1 VPAPDG
7 GARSAGAVGLLKAL
21 RPRRARG
28 GGPAS
33 DLGTFDTHEDGLVKV
48 SVSAL
53 PSAAWVRLPVHYALL
68 GHGMLIAERLR
79 NLRPLAGRQLELF
92 LALAIAGNDAA
103 PTRVVARSVPGDLPV
118 SAERSDR

>member
-1 VPAPDG
+1 MKTGCSRCPC
-7 GARSAGAVGLLKAL
+7 LLCR
-21 RPRRARG
+21 RPPG
-28 GGPAS
+28 
-33 DLGTFDTHEDGLVKV
+33 FD
-48 SVSAL
+48 
-53 PSAAWVRLPVHYALL
+53 WPVHYVLL

-103 PTRVVARSVPGDLPV
+103 PTRVVARSVPADLPV